1 VPWRLSPATGQVT
14 GGLLM
19 FACRSSTDQQASL
32 TCWKPSH
39 DGHPVWG
46 MLPRIRA
53 YIVDP
58 SFTLLTAVVRKLEWT
73 GKMSN

>member
-1 VPWRLSPATGQVT
+1 
-14 GGLLM
+14 
-19 FACRSSTDQQASL
+19 
-32 TCWKPSH
+32 
-39 DGHPVWG
+39 

-73 GKMSN
+73 GKMSNWRTGNDEVMILFVLIVENSAQIAPSDSKSSKRPSIHPRGDT